1 MRPFYKSRL
10 FWCGVP
16 GLVFLLWVWWDSGGC
31 ISFVRWG
38 PSGDEKGVE
47 VMVGDV
53 VWRRTKQS
61 WSGSAGRR
69 PISVARID
77 LREDPLS
84 RTGPARARQFD
95 LQPLFR
101 VSTEVYGK
109 EPRVVHERL
118 VRAAF
123 WGVVAGYVVVWLG
136 LVFAWRWRK
145 RRVMGRLTE
154 SVMETEVAG

>member
-1 MRPFYKSRL
+1 M
-10 FWCGVP
+10 
-16 GLVFLLWVWWDSGGC
+16 
-31 ISFVRWG
+31 
-38 PSGDEKGVE
+38 
-47 VMVGDV
+47 
-53 VWRRTKQS
+53 
-61 WSGSAGRR
+61 
-69 PISVARID
+69 
-77 LREDPLS
+77 
-84 RTGPARARQFD
+84 
-95 LQPLFR
+95 
-101 VSTEVYGK
+101 STEVYGK